1 MQFITRG
8 RDRLPQ
14 FFSTKSAF
22 CCFFATFFLRR
33 CIIISDLYFVFERV
47 LKLKQLLYFHSRTH
61 ALCKS
66 SETIDNMKLDSS
78 CDTDSSS
85 ENTYS
90 FSEENSD
97 NVTFYRWQIV
107 EQKITKYKV
116 DVTFKDASE
125 MFKDD
130 IKILKEH
137 VCIKR
142 SQVMHTMKSRL
153 LFLKTT

>member
-1 MQFITRG
+1 
-8 RDRLPQ
+8 
-14 FFSTKSAF
+14 
-22 CCFFATFFLRR
+22 
-33 CIIISDLYFVFERV
+33 
-47 LKLKQLLYFHSRTH
+47 
-61 ALCKS
+61 
-66 SETIDNMKLDSS
+66 MKLDSS

-137 VCIKR
+137 VYIKR
-142 SQVMHTMKSRL
+142 SQVIHTMKSRL

>member
-1 MQFITRG
+1 M
-8 RDRLPQ
+8 D
-14 FFSTKSAF
+14 
-22 CCFFATFFLRR
+22 FAVFLLLFFLRR
-33 CIIISDLYFVFERV
+33 CTIISDLDFVFERV
-47 LKLKQLLYFHSRTH
+47 LKLKQLLYFHPRTH

-66 SETIDNMKLDSS
+66 SETIDDMKLDSS

-116 DVTFKDASE
+116 DVTFKDTYE
-125 MFKDD
+125 IFKDD

-137 VCIKR
+137 VYIKR
-142 SQVMHTMKSRL
+142 REVNAYNEI
-153 LFLKTT
+153 